1 MLCTR
6 RAPLHG
12 SKLKTSLPNP
22 IHFDVLSPVFRAVDA
37 SGASIGPVGRRPIG
51 EPKLIPGNVMR
62 HMQRNFGVGG
72 LTGKPL
78 PVPGVVIE
86 GKEKLGSQILHNVDI
101 I

>member
-1 MLCTR
+1 M
-6 RAPLHG
+6 A
-12 SKLKTSLPNP
+12 
-22 IHFDVLSPVFRAVDA
+22 A
-37 SGASIGPVGRRPIG
+37 GRRQLG

-86 GKEKLGSQILHNVDI
+86 GKRS
-101 I
+101 